1 MGSPLPTP
9 TNSYD
14 LDLPDIYRKTCSG
27 HLLPELP
34 RILIFATAQNLRLMA
49 ESSHWYADGTF
60 KTTPLIFYQLWTLHV
75 LYNKTVIPTIF
86 ALLPNKTKITYIR
99 VLDEIKRLQNNVN
112 PISVMIDFEQDEI
125 NAFTHSFPSITV
137 RGCFFHMTQSIWRHI
152 QSDSEL
158 LSHYLDR
165 DAGSDWSIK
174 IRQMVSL
181 AFVPV
186 EDVFDAFYG
195 LLHTQFYQDNES
207 VLDKLITYY
216 EATWIGK
223 ILRNGVIMW

>member
-1 MGSPLPTP
+1 
-9 TNSYD
+9 
-14 LDLPDIYRKTCSG
+14 
-27 HLLPELP
+27 
-34 RILIFATAQNLRLMA
+34 
-49 ESSHWYADGTF
+49 
-60 KTTPLIFYQLWTLHV
+60 
-75 LYNKTVIPTIF
+75 
-86 ALLPNKTKITYIR
+86 
-99 VLDEIKRLQNNVN
+99 
-112 PISVMIDFEQDEI
+112 
-125 NAFTHSFPSITV
+125 
-137 RGCFFHMTQSIWRHI
+137 MTQAIWRHI

-174 IRQMVSL
+174 IRQIVSL

-223 ILRNGVIMW
+223 ILRQEPRFPIPLWNQYASTLEGIPKTNNAVE

>member
-1 MGSPLPTP
+1 
-9 TNSYD
+9 
-14 LDLPDIYRKTCSG
+14 
-27 HLLPELP
+27 
-34 RILIFATAQNLRLMA
+34 
-49 ESSHWYADGTF
+49 
-60 KTTPLIFYQLWTLHV
+60 
-75 LYNKTVIPTIF
+75 
-86 ALLPNKTKITYIR
+86 
-99 VLDEIKRLQNNVN
+99 
-112 PISVMIDFEQDEI
+112 MIDFEQAEI
-125 NAFTHSFPSITV
+125 NAFTHSFPSITI
-137 RGCFFHMTQSIWRHI
+137 RGCFFHMTQAIWRHI

-195 LLHTQFYQDNES
+195 LLHIQFYQDNES

-223 ILRNGVIMW
+223 TLRNGDRQEPRFPIPLWNQYAATLEGIPKTNNAVEGWHRAFSSLLSSHHPSIWKFLDALRLEQSLTEAKIEQYISGTQPPRSRKMYRDTAENIILIVSDYVNRPINDYLRGIAYNFNLQTN